1 MEEVLFGFEK
11 LLVWKLA
18 RKFKLYINRVFNLL
32 TVEEKY
38 RLKDQLVKVV
48 GLSMR

>member
-1 MEEVLFGFEK
+1 MKEVLFGFEK